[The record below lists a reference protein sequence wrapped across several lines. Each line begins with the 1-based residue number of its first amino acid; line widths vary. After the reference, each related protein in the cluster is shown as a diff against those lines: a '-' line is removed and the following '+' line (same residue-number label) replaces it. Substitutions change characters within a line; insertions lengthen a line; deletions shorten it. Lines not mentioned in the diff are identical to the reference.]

1 MLGLTAGVLVLFFIG
16 SLVVLGLADAEI
28 VRPWVLLLAFGFAA
42 IVVWFLFGRAL
53 PQPYGAKHFAV
64 MAVIGVVPI
73 LLWSLY
79 QFALFADGGAAAC
92 AGGHVGGA
100 VLAAMSSTGSPIMI
114 GLGYLTNKPIGGEDG

>member
-1 MLGLTAGVLVLFFIG
+1 MLGLTAGVLVLFIG

-79 QFALFADGGAAAC
+79 QFALFADGG
-92 AGGHVGGA
+92 HVGGA